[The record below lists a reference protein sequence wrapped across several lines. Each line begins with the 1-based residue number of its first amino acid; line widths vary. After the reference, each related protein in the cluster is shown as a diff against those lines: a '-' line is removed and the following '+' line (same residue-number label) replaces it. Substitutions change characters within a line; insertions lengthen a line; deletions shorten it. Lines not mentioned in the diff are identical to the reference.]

1 MIYIKSA
8 GEVEKMRQS
17 GLILAECFEVIKPYI
32 KPGIKTIE
40 LDKIT
45 KEHILSNGAKP
56 SFLNYAGFPG
66 SICVSVNDVVIH
78 GIPGSYELKEG
89 DIVSIDVGV
98 LKDGFHTD
106 ACRTFAVGEISS
118 EAKRLMDVTE
128 QSFFEGMKYAKYGER
143 LFSISAA
150 IQDYVESNGYS
161 IVRNYC
167 GHGVGKNLHEDPEVP
182 NYGTFGKGNR
192 LMKNMTLA
200 IEPMVNMGK
209 PQTKTLSD
217 GWTVVTA
224 DGKYAAHY
232 ENTIV
237 ITDGEPLILTMK

>member
-32 KPGIKTIE
+32 KPGIKTSE

-45 KEHILSNGAKP
+45 KEHILSKGAKP

-66 SICVSVNDVVIH
+66 SICASVNDVVIH
-78 GIPGSYELKEG
+78 GIPGSYELKDG
-89 DIVSIDVGV
+89 DIISLDVGV

-118 EAKRLMDVTE
+118 EAKRLMEVTE
-128 QSFFEGMKYAKYGER
+128 QSFFEGMKYARFGER

-150 IQDYVESNGYS
+150 IQDYVESNGFS

-209 PQTKTLSD
+209 PQTRTLSD

>member
-32 KPGIKTIE
+32 KPGIKTSE

-45 KEHILSNGAKP
+45 KEHILSKGAKP

-66 SICVSVNDVVIH
+66 SICASVNDVVIH

-89 DIVSIDVGV
+89 DIISLDVGV

-106 ACRTFAVGEISS
+106 ACRTFAVGEISP
-118 EAKRLMDVTE
+118 EAKKLMDVTE
-128 QSFFEGMKYAKYGER
+128 QSFFEGMKYARFGER
-143 LFSISAA
+143 LFSISAT
-150 IQDYVESNGYS
+150 IQDYVESNGFS

-182 NYGTFGKGNR
+182 NYGVFGKGNR

>member
-32 KPGIKTIE
+32 KPGIKTSE

-45 KEHILSNGAKP
+45 KEHILSKGAKP

-66 SICVSVNDVVIH
+66 SICASVNDVVIH

-89 DIVSIDVGV
+89 DIISLDVGV

-106 ACRTFAVGEISS
+106 ACRTFAVGEISP
-118 EAKRLMDVTE
+118 EAKKLMDVTE
-128 QSFFEGMKYAKYGER
+128 QSFFEGMKYAKFGER
-143 LFSISAA
+143 LFSISAT
-150 IQDYVESNGYS
+150 IQDYVESNGFS

-182 NYGTFGKGNR
+182 NYGVFGKGNR

>member
-106 ACRTFAVGEISS
+106 ACRTFAVGEISP

>member
-1 MIYIKSA
+1 
-8 GEVEKMRQS
+8 MRQS
-17 GLILAECFEVIKPYI
+17 GLILAECFEVLKPYI
-32 KPGIKTIE
+32 KPGIKTSE

-45 KEHILSNGAKP
+45 KEYILSKGAKP

-66 SICVSVNDVVIH
+66 SICASVNDVVIH

-89 DIVSIDVGV
+89 DIISCDVGV

-106 ACRTFAVGEISS
+106 ACRTFAVGEISD
-118 EAKRLMDVTE
+118 EAKKLIDVTR
-128 QSFFEGMKYAKYGER
+128 QSFFEGMKYARFGER

-150 IQDYVESNGYS
+150 IQDYVESNGFS

-182 NYGTFGKGNR
+182 NYGEFGKGNR

-217 GWTVVTA
+217 GWTVITA

>member
-106 ACRTFAVGEISS
+106 ACRTFAVGEISP

-200 IEPMVNMGK
+200 IEPMVNMSK
-209 PQTKTLSD
+209 PHTKTLSD

-224 DGKYAAHY
+224 EGKYAAHY

>member
-32 KPGIKTIE
+32 KPGIKTSE

-45 KEHILSNGAKP
+45 KEHILSKGAKP

-66 SICVSVNDVVIH
+66 SICASVNDVVIH

-89 DIVSIDVGV
+89 DIISLDVGV

-106 ACRTFAVGEISS
+106 ACRTFAVGEISP
-118 EAKRLMDVTE
+118 EAKRLMEVTE
-128 QSFFEGMKYAKYGER
+128 QSFFEGMKYARFGER
-143 LFSISAA
+143 LFSISAT
-150 IQDYVESNGYS
+150 IQDYVESNGFS

-182 NYGTFGKGNR
+182 NYGVFGKGNR

>member
-32 KPGIKTIE
+32 KPGIKTSE

-45 KEHILSNGAKP
+45 KEHILSKGAKP

-66 SICVSVNDVVIH
+66 SICASVNDVVIH
-78 GIPGSYELKEG
+78 GIPGSYELKDG
-89 DIVSIDVGV
+89 DIISLDVGV
-98 LKDGFHTD
+98 LKDSFHTD

-118 EAKRLMDVTE
+118 EAKRLMEVTE
-128 QSFFEGMKYAKYGER
+128 QSFFEGMKYARFGER

-150 IQDYVESNGYS
+150 IQDYVESNGFS

-209 PQTKTLSD
+209 PQTRTLSD